1 MKALSIL
8 DEARRLGIFVALAE
22 VVNVTVRQS
31 DHALDEIISKIEEK
45 YKIQDPESL
54 KNDPVVRAYR
64 DFYWRIGIDP
74 TKVRP
79 SGEALRRRVSRG
91 NKFPRINTVV
101 DIGNIASI
109 ETLVPIGLY
118 DRDKITGN
126 LHIVLSSGNEQF
138 LGLGGKNIEKLDKG
152 IPILIDDEGKVLHI
166 YPHRDS
172 ILTSITLETK
182 NVVIIGAGVPNVDKA
197 LVKRAV
203 DFVVDLLEKI
213 AGGKREYETLVI
225 T

>member
-1 MKALSIL
+1 MKALSIS

-31 DHALDEIISKIEEK
+31 DQVLDEIISKIEEK

-79 SGEALRRRVSRG
+79 SGEALRRRVARG
-91 NKFPRINTVV
+91 SKFPRINTVV

-109 ETLVPIGLY
+109 ETLIPIGLY
-118 DRDKITGN
+118 DRDRIAGN
-126 LHIVLSSGNEQF
+126 LHIVLSSGNERF

-182 NVVIIGAGVPNVDKA
+182 NVVIVGAGVPNVDKT

>member
-1 MKALSIL
+1 MKALNIS
-8 DEARRLGIFVALAE
+8 DEARRLGIFVALTE
-22 VVNVTVRQS
+22 VVNVTVRHS

-79 SGEALRRRVSRG
+79 SGEALRRRVARG
-91 NKFPRINTVV
+91 SKFPRINTVV

-118 DRDKITGN
+118 DRDKIAGN

-182 NVVIIGAGVPNVDKA
+182 NVVIVGAGVPNVDKT

-213 AGGKREYETLVI
+213 TGGKREYETLVI

>member
-1 MKALSIL
+1 MKALSIS

-79 SGEALRRRVSRG
+79 SGEALRRRVARG
-91 NKFPRINTVV
+91 SKFPRINTVV

-118 DRDKITGN
+118 DRDKIAGN
-126 LHIVLSSGNEQF
+126 LHIVLSSGNERF

-182 NVVIIGAGVPNVDKA
+182 NVVIVGAGVPNVDKT

>member
-1 MKALSIL
+1 MKALNIS

-79 SGEALRRRVSRG
+79 SGEALRRRVARG
-91 NKFPRINTVV
+91 SKFPRINTVV

-118 DRDKITGN
+118 DRDKIAGN
-126 LHIVLSSGNEQF
+126 LHIVLSSGNERF

-182 NVVIIGAGVPNVDKA
+182 NVVIVGAGVPNVDKT